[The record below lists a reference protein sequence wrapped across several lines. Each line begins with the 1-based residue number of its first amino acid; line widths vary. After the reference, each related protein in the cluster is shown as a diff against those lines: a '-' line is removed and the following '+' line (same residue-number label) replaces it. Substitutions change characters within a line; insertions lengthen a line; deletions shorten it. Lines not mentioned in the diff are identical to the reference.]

1 MDSLGYVHGYLY
13 GAHSQWPLELAERG
27 DYRGSRNL
35 VLSCAQDPFQTTIG
49 IEQTMANLRTIWWRI
64 YPNHARHRWMPIIWL
79 PFMIWFF
86 VDPIWR
92 HAGPLLWIGN
102 TLYGLFFVF
111 LYLYSFSRPE
121 PRRLFAIAAMIAM
134 AAIALPFNGGGSGL
148 FIYAI
153 AAGGSTTSLRRVLAL
168 TVLEI
173 TILGYYSHH
182 KHLPVAFWGS
192 LLLLIVLVGMGNH
205 FGAVSHCAEAK
216 LQLAQDEIE
225 HLAKVAE
232 RERIARD
239 LHDLLG
245 HTLSLITLKAEL
257 ARKLVDRDPQRAK
270 QEMQDVEHTSRAA
283 LADVREAISGYR
295 GQGLAAELLRARQ
308 TLETAGI
315 TVDCEASEVP
325 LSPAQETVLA
335 LALREAV
342 TNVVRHAQAQTCSV
356 RLGRDDQLCTLE
368 IADNGCGA
376 DGPEGNGLRGMRER
390 LEAIGGSLQRQTA
403 AGTRLVI
410 HLPLAPMASALR
422 N

>member
-1 MDSLGYVHGYLY
+1 M
-13 GAHSQWPLELAERG
+13 
-27 DYRGSRNL
+27 
-35 VLSCAQDPFQTTIG
+35 TT
-49 IEQTMANLRTIWWRI
+49 LRTIWWKI
-64 YPNHARHRWMPIIWL
+64 YPNDDEHRGMPLIWL
-79 PFMIWFF
+79 PFMVWFF
-86 VDPIWR
+86 VDPLWQ
-92 HAGPLLWIGN
+92 HYGPLGWTIN
-102 TLYGLFFVF
+102 TIAGLTFILF
-111 LYLYSFSRPE
+111 YLQSFSRPE
-121 PRRLFAIAAMIAM
+121 PYRLLSILAMMTM
-134 AAIALPFNGGGSGL
+134 AAVFVPLNGGAIGL
-148 FIYAI
+148 LVYAA
-153 AAGGSTTSLRRVLAL
+153 AAGGFHTNLRRVFWLIAL
-168 TVLEI
+168 DLGV
-173 TILGYYSHH
+173 LGYGIY
-182 KHLPVAFWGS
+182 HLKLPLPFWGS
-192 LLLLIVLVGMGNH
+192 VLLLIILVGFGNH
-205 FGAVSHCAEAK
+205 YGALRHCAGEK
-216 LQLAQDEIE
+216 LKRAEDEIE

-295 GQGLAAELLRARQ
+295 GQGLAAELLQARR

-315 TVDCEASEVP
+315 TVDCEASAVP

-335 LALREAV
+335 LAIREAV
-342 TNVVRHAQAQTCSV
+342 TNVVRHAEAQRCTV
-356 RLGRDDQLCTLE
+356 RLRRDQDVCTLE

-376 DGPEGNGLRGMRER
+376 SGVEGNGLRGMRER

-410 HLPLAPMASALR
+410 HLPLAPTASALR

>member
-1 MDSLGYVHGYLY
+1 M
-13 GAHSQWPLELAERG
+13 
-27 DYRGSRNL
+27 
-35 VLSCAQDPFQTTIG
+35 TT
-49 IEQTMANLRTIWWRI
+49 LRALWWKI
-64 YPNHARHRWMPIIWL
+64 YPNEDEHRWMPLIWL
-79 PFMIWFF
+79 PFMVWFF
-86 VDPIWR
+86 VDPLWE
-92 HAGPLLWIGN
+92 HYGPLGWTIN
-102 TLYGLFFVF
+102 TIAGLAFIL
-111 LYLYSFSRPE
+111 LYLQAFSRPE
-121 PRRLFAIAAMIAM
+121 PYRLLSVLAMTTM
-134 AAIALPFNGGGSGL
+134 AAIFVPLNGGAAGL
-148 FIYAI
+148 LVYAA
-153 AAGGSTTSLRRVLAL
+153 AAGGFHTNLRRVFWLIAL
-168 TVLEI
+168 DLGV
-173 TILGYYSHH
+173 LGYGTY
-182 KHLPVAFWGS
+182 HLKLPLPFWGS
-192 LLLLIVLVGMGNH
+192 MLLLVILVGFGNH
-205 FGAVSHCAEAK
+205 YAALKHCAGEK
-216 LQLAQDEIE
+216 LKCAQDEIE

-295 GQGLAAELLRARQ
+295 GQGLTAELLHARR

-315 TVDCEASEVP
+315 TVDCEATEVP

-356 RLGRDDQLCTLE
+356 RLGRDEQLCTLE